1 MDSMAAFLSP
11 LSPPVGAWRC
21 RAAVAVGR
29 HPPPLAR
36 RVARRSTGAVASP
49 PPLPATSPRM
59 AAPPPTPDDLYA
71 ILGVAP
77 DADGVAIKRAYRRRA
92 LENHPDVSKAPDAKE
107 RFLAIQTAYATL
119 SDAVKRREYD
129 RRRASG
135 GGVGGTPWDEWAAG
149 VADAARGAASASA
162 GRGGMDGSVF
172 SDEYWRRW
180 RAANPSMKDIDDS
193 WGAVLGDLF
202 SGLSDTVSGG
212 VGAGAGAGKG
222 LLDDFIEF
230 LERTVD
236 GFDRGSSGS
245 SSRSGGGTRQT
256 GEVRSGGGGGGAAA
270 AAAGD
275 YTDEMLEEVLA
286 SGDPDVLASEL
297 DDTRFILTQL
307 RSRATQL
314 RTAAADADRRVR
326 RARSAAAAAGEG
338 SDAAARSAAAAAE
351 AARIRSRLADV
362 DAYIARQ
369 GVRERKLSDALSA
382 GRLSRMQDIK
392 TARAKEVDDE
402 LERMRKELG
411 M

>member
-1 MDSMAAFLSP
+1 MSA
-11 LSPPVGAWRC
+11 PPTI
-21 RAAVAVGR
+21 GR
-29 HPPPLAR
+29 R
-36 RVARRSTGAVASP
+36 GRQSTGAVAA
-49 PPLPATSPRM
+49 PLPASAARPRM
-59 AAPPPTPDDLYA
+59 AAAPPTPDDLYA
-71 ILGVAP
+71 VLGVP
-77 DADGVAIKRAYRRRA
+77 SDADGVAIKRAYRRRA

-119 SDAVKRREYD
+119 SDNAKRREYD
-129 RRRASG
+129 RRRARG
-135 GGVGGTPWDEWAAG
+135 GGVGGASWDEWAAG
-149 VADAARGAASASA
+149 VADAARGAASAGA
-162 GRGGMDGSVF
+162 ARGGVDGGVF

-180 RAANPSMKDIDDS
+180 RAANPGMKDIDDS

-202 SGLSDTVSGG
+202 SGLSGTVSGG

-236 GFDRGSSGS
+236 GFDRGSTGS
-245 SSRSGGGTRQT
+245 SSRAGSGGTSSRQSGGG
-256 GEVRSGGGGGGAAA
+256 SGGAAA
-270 AAAGD
+270 AAGGD

-307 RSRATQL
+307 RSRAAQL
-314 RTAAADADRRVR
+314 RNAAADADRRVR
-326 RARSAAAAAGEG
+326 RTRSAAAAAGEG
-338 SDAAARSAAAAAE
+338 SDAAARSAAATAE

-362 DAYIARQ
+362 DSYIARQ

-382 GRLSRMQDIK
+382 SRVSRMQDAQA
-392 TARAKEVDDE
+392 ARAKEVDDE

>member
-1 MDSMAAFLSP
+1 
-11 LSPPVGAWRC
+11 
-21 RAAVAVGR
+21 
-29 HPPPLAR
+29 
-36 RVARRSTGAVASP
+36 
-49 PPLPATSPRM
+49 M

-71 ILGVAP
+71 MLGVPP
-77 DADGVAIKRAYRRRA
+77 DADGMAIKRAYRRRA

-119 SDAVKRREYD
+119 SDTGKRREYD
-129 RRRASG
+129 RRRARG
-135 GGVGGTPWDEWAAG
+135 GGAEGSSWDEWAAG
-149 VADAARGAASASA
+149 VADAARGAASAGA
-162 GRGGMDGSVF
+162 ARGGVDGGVF

-180 RAANPSMKDIDDS
+180 RAANPSMSDIDDS

-202 SGLSDTVSGG
+202 SGVSGAVSGG
-212 VGAGAGAGKG
+212 VGAGTGAGKG

-236 GFDRGSSGS
+236 GFDRGFQSGS
-245 SSRSGGGTRQT
+245 SRAGSGASSSRQT
-256 GEVRSGGGGGGAAA
+256 GEVRSGGGGGGAA

-297 DDTRFILTQL
+297 DDTRFLLTQL
-307 RSRATQL
+307 RSRASQL
-314 RTAAADADRRVR
+314 RSAAGDADRRVR

-338 SDAAARSAAAAAE
+338 SDAAARAAAAAAE

-362 DAYIARQ
+362 ESYIARQ

-382 GRLSRMQDIK
+382 GRLSRMQDVK